1 MPVEARTPVGRRKA
15 WKAGM
20 EAAMKIKVQLGQVRQ
35 VRQVRQVGGWVV
47 LWKSMGFSRNLIYER
62 WIFHIYLGLLDGSL
76 SREACRM
83 TYSILFRYCR
93 SAHVKF

>member
-1 MPVEARTPVGRRKA
+1 MGSAMEIHGVLQKFDLRTVDFPH
-15 WKAGM
+15 
-20 EAAMKIKVQLGQVRQ
+20 L
-35 VRQVRQVGGWVV
+35 
-47 LWKSMGFSRNLIYER
+47 SD
-62 WIFHIYLGLLDGSL
+62 LGLLDGSL